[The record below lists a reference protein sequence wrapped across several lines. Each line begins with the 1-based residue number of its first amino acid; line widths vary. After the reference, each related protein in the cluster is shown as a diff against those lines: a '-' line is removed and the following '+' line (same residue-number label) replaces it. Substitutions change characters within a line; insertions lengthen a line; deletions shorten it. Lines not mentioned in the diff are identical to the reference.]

1 MIYCTPENPGA
12 YFEARCKH
20 PNCSMKHRKVYLFI
34 GTNTTFDYYYESSRL
49 ICPYCKL
56 LNLSINNIG
65 LLSCKWTFTGELD
78 NSTILSESPQFSL
91 GYQIC
96 QSLKQKR
103 WKWLQFTIF
112 SLEPEEIQEMQKIL
126 NNSLDFDQNMGDLQ
140 LNAQSTLRFNEKNK
154 QNLKK
159 EAERKRD
166 IIYYLKKNLKDQQKI
181 IKKLSKKRKKEEN
194 SQDSEN

>member
-1 MIYCTPENPGA
+1 MIYYTPENPGA

-20 PNCSMKHRKVYLFI
+20 ANCSMKHHKVYLYI
-34 GTNTTFDYYYESSRL
+34 GTNMTFDYFHESSK
-49 ICPYCKL
+49 IMCPYCKI

-65 LLSCKWTFTGELD
+65 LLSCKWTFKGELD
-78 NSTILSESPQFSL
+78 NSTLLTESPQFSP

-96 QSLKQKR
+96 QNLKQKK
-103 WKWLQFTIF
+103 WKWLQFTIS
-112 SLEPEEIQEMQKIL
+112 SLEPQEIQDMQKIL
-126 NNSLDFDQNMGDLQ
+126 NNNLDFDQNMSDLQ
-140 LNAQSTLRFNEKNK
+140 LNSQSSSRFNEKNK

-194 SQDSEN
+194 CQESEN